1 MWNSEY
7 DVVTYI
13 FRLLKKKSRG
23 MKKIFGGLNLIQLT
37 PNEEQYL
44 KEYSKIMRF
53 CTEALDVLQGQE
65 NIALGYL
72 LPTIY
77 LLKKKLKRLQNNL
90 SIKYC
95 QALITGHSQC
105 LTL

>member
-1 MWNSEY
+1 
-7 DVVTYI
+7 
-13 FRLLKKKSRG
+13 
-23 MKKIFGGLNLIQLT
+23 MKIQNPGFHHLRDSLNDFIELT

-72 LPTIY
+72 LPTIF
-77 LLKKKLKRLQNNL
+77 LLKEKLKRLQNNL